1 MNLHDKAIA
10 DELQIN
16 SFTERKTVSANLPNT
31 KALIVNLS
39 SYFSKEKKN
48 ELNSEFLLFDE
59 LDYGNYE

>member
-16 SFTERKTVSANLPNT
+16 SFIDRKTVNANLPNT
-31 KALIVNLS
+31 KALVVNLA
-39 SYFSKEKKN
+39 SYFSKQKKI
-48 ELNSEFLLFDE
+48 ELNTEFLLFDE